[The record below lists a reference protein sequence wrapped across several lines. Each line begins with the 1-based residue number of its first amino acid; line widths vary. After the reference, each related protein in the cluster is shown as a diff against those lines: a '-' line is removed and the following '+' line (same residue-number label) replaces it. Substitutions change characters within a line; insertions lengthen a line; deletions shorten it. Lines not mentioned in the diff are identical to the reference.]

1 MNDDVK
7 FLGTYGAKDGYEIH
21 IIDNNPNS
29 VLNGLED
36 VGKV

>member
-7 FLGTYGAKDGYEIH
+7 FLGTYGAKDGYEVY

-36 VGKV
+36 VNKV